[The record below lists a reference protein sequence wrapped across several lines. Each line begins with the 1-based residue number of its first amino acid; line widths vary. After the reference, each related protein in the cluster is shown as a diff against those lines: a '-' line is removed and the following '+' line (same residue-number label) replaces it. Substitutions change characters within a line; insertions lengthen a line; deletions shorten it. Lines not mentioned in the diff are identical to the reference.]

1 MTAKMG
7 KAVKKAEN
15 SQRNAKQIED
25 RKWEKAGKKT
35 MARWL
40 SSEISNRDDRKEN
53 PDRDKMTVT

>member
-15 SQRNAKQIED
+15 SQRSAKQIED

-40 SSEISNRDDRKEN
+40 SSGISNRDDRKEN